1 MSFKFGAY
9 QGFLIDLDGTLAS
22 GHCLLPGAHD
32 LIKAAADRFAIV
44 SNDSEHTPDQ
54 LARRFRDWDLPVP
67 KERIILAG
75 MATLEA
81 AAEQHSGSRLLLLGS
96 PALGRMSRN
105 MGFELGERNV
115 DTVIVARD
123 RQFNY
128 TKLAIAARAV
138 RDGAEVLVAAPD
150 LSHPGAD
157 GYPVPEAGALA
168 AALFAVT
175 GPVPHRVIG
184 KPQPALFFHACGRIG
199 IAPEHCVVIGD
210 NPCTDGAGA
219 KGLGMPFWQVVPG
232 KLPELLRQPSRLCS
246 SARS

>member
-1 MSFKFGAY
+1 MSFNFAAH

-22 GHCLLPGAHD
+22 GNHLLPGARD
-32 LIKAAADRFAIV
+32 LIEATADRFAIV

-54 LARRFRDWDLPVP
+54 LARRFREWRLPIPV
-67 KERIILAG
+67 ERIVLAG
-75 MATLEA
+75 VAALET
-81 AAEQHSGSRLLLLGS
+81 AAEKRPGTRLLLLGS
-96 PALGRMSRN
+96 PALRRMARN
-105 MGFELGERNV
+105 MGFELAERNV

-123 RQFNY
+123 RQFSY

-184 KPQPALFFHACGRIG
+184 KPQPELFRHACNRIG
-199 IAPEHCVVIGD
+199 IAPQHCVVIGD
-210 NPCTDGAGA
+210 NPRTDGAGA
-219 KGLGMPFWQVVPG
+219 SGLGVPFWQVMPG
-232 KLPELLRQPSRLCS
+232 KLPELLRETVTPVLY
-246 SARS
+246 

>member
-1 MSFKFGAY
+1 MSFNFAAH

-22 GHCLLPGAHD
+22 GHHLLPGARD
-32 LIKAAADRFAIV
+32 LIDMTADRFAIV

-54 LARRFRDWDLPVP
+54 LARRFREWRLPVP
-67 KERIILAG
+67 AERIVLAG
-75 MATLEA
+75 VAALEA
-81 AAEQHSGSRLLLLGS
+81 AAVKGQGTRLLLLGS
-96 PALGRMSRN
+96 PALRRLARN
-105 MGFELGERNV
+105 MGFELAERNV

-123 RQFNY
+123 RQFTY

-175 GPVPHRVIG
+175 GPVSHRIIG
-184 KPQPALFFHACGRIG
+184 KPQPELFRHACARIG
-199 IAPEHCVVIGD
+199 IAPSQCVVIGD
-210 NPCTDGAGA
+210 NPNTDGAGA
-219 KGLGMPFWQVVPG
+219 SALGVPFWQVMPG
-232 KLPELLRQPSRLCS
+232 KLPDLLRQTVTAVL
-246 SARS
+246 

>member
-1 MSFKFGAY
+1 MSFNFAAH

-22 GHCLLPGAHD
+22 GSHLLPGARD
-32 LIKAAADRFAIV
+32 LIEATADRFAIV

-54 LARRFRDWDLPVP
+54 LARRFREWRLPIP
-67 KERIILAG
+67 TERIILAG
-75 MATLEA
+75 VAALEA
-81 AAEQHSGSRLLLLGS
+81 AAANRPGSRLLLLGS
-96 PALGRMSRN
+96 PALRRMARN
-105 MGFELGERNV
+105 LGFELAERNV

-123 RQFNY
+123 RQFSY

-184 KPQPALFFHACGRIG
+184 KPQPELFRHACKRIG
-199 IAPEHCVVIGD
+199 IAPQHCVVIGD
-210 NPCTDGAGA
+210 NPRTDGAGA
-219 KGLGMPFWQVVPG
+219 TGLGVPFWQVMPG
-232 KLPELLRQPSRLCS
+232 KLPDLLRETVTAVL
-246 SARS
+246 

>member
-1 MSFKFGAY
+1 MSFNFNAH

-22 GHCLLPGAHD
+22 GNHLLPGARE
-32 LIKAAADRFAIV
+32 LIEATADRFAIV

-54 LARRFRDWDLPVP
+54 LARKFKEWRLPVP
-67 KERIILAG
+67 SERIVLAG
-75 MATLEA
+75 VAALEA
-81 AAEQHSGSRLLLLGS
+81 AEEKHPGSRLMLLGS
-96 PALGRMSRN
+96 PALRRMARN
-105 MGFELGERNV
+105 MGFELAERNV

-123 RQFNY
+123 RQFSY

-150 LSHPGAD
+150 LSHPGVD

-184 KPQPALFFHACGRIG
+184 KPQPELFRHACAQIG
-199 IAPEHCVVIGD
+199 VAPQHCVVIGD
-210 NPCTDGAGA
+210 NPRTDGAGA
-219 KGLGMPFWQVVPG
+219 NGLGVPFWQVMPG
-232 KLPELLRQPSRLCS
+232 KLPDLLRETVTHVL
-246 SARS
+246 